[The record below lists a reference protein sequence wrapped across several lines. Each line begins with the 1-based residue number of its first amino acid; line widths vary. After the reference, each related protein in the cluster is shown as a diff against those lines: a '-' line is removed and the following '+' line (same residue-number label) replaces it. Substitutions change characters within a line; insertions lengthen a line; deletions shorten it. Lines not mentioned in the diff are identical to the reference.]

1 MFSVWR
7 FKVSAGAAVITVL
20 LQNTCTCLHWVLMLV
35 FQITIRSSYTILEL
49 RCHHHGRSN
58 EGQQECGNGDCIQ
71 LINEEGNDQNILEIS
86 SDTVFQEECWFFAVK
101 LERACPA
108 TRDIVDYIQPATAA

>member
-35 FQITIRSSYTILEL
+35 FQITIRSSYTILDL

-71 LINEEGNDQNILEIS
+71 LINEEGNDQNIFS
-86 SDTVFQEECWFFAVK
+86 QRYPAVLRCEVRK
-101 LERACPA
+101 GVSCNSRHRGLYPTGDCGL
-108 TRDIVDYIQPATAA
+108 DDM

>member
-35 FQITIRSSYTILEL
+35 FQITIRSSYTILDL

-71 LINEEGNDQNILEIS
+71 LINEEGNDQNIFS
-86 SDTVFQEECWFFAVK
+86 Q
-101 LERACPA
+101 RYPA
-108 TRDIVDYIQPATAA
+108 IPCFKRNAGSLL